1 MILGTK
7 SFLRIEIRGG
17 RYALMLFVILILLAG
32 CMPRGA
38 VTNPGW
44 TVVAASGKVVYAVL
58 TTGRVI
64 ALDAEDG
71 GKELWSYPRIEEKKG
86 GFLAGC
92 SPTTSSSTEKALDA
106 VYGIPALTENLV
118 VVASYD
124 HNLYA
129 FDRSDGSKVG
139 DAFAADGAIIGGVA
153 IRDGIAYFGSSDYK
167 VYAIDIATRKLVWE
181 KPYATDGWVWG
192 TPAVDEKRV
201 YVGSMDHYVYAINRQ
216 TGELDWKAPP
226 KEYVPKGAIP
236 GSVTLADGVLLVG
249 GVDKHLHALRA
260 EDGEPFWP
268 EPVSLGH
275 WVWGEAL
282 VHDGYVYIGSLDGKV
297 YALKLADGKV
307 KDGWPVEVREKKD
320 GRSVKKEAIRA
331 GPALL
336 DGETLIVGTEIVG
349 TEIVGKAGN
358 VYKINIKTK
367 EKAVLFEAEGAVLST
382 PAVVGNKVYVGT
394 TAGNIYVW
402 DASSNSAKR
411 LYPSEQKK

>member
-1 MILGTK
+1 
-7 SFLRIEIRGG
+7 
-17 RYALMLFVILILLAG
+17 
-32 CMPRGA
+32 MPRGA

-92 SPTTSSSTEKALDA
+92 SPTTSSSSTEKALDA

-167 VYAIDIATRKLVWE
+167 VYAVDIATRKLVWKE
-181 KPYATDGWVWG
+181 PFTTGHWVWG
-192 TPAVDEKRV
+192 EPAVDEKRV
-201 YVGSMDHYVYAINRQ
+201 YVGSMDHNVYAINRQ
-216 TGELDWKAPP
+216 TGQEEWRKP
-226 KEYVPKGAIP
+226 VGGSVP
-236 GSVTLADGVLLVG
+236 GSVTLADGLLLVG
-249 GVDKHLHALRA
+249 GVDKQLRALSA
-260 EDGEPFWP
+260 EDGKEVWAR
-268 EPVSLGH
+268 SLGQ

-282 VHDGYVYIGSLDGKV
+282 VYDGYVYVGSLDGKV
-297 YALKLADGKV
+297 HALKLADGTPRWDAPKV
-307 KDGWPVEVREKKD
+307 EG
-320 GRSVKKEAIRA
+320 AIRA

-336 DGETLIVGTEIVG
+336 DGSLILGTESGI
-349 TEIVGKAGN
+349 I
-358 VYKINIKTK
+358 YKINMETGRS
-367 EKAVLFEAEGAVLST
+367 EELFKAEGAVLSK
-382 PAVVGNKVYVGT
+382 PAVVENRVYVGT
-394 TAGNIYVW
+394 ASGNVYAL
-402 DASSNSAKR
+402 DASHPQAAQ
-411 LYPSEQKK
+411 LWVYPPRTK

>member
-58 TTGRVI
+58 ATGRVI

-71 GKELWSYPRIEEKKG
+71 GKELWSYPRVEEKTG

-92 SPTTSSSTEKALDA
+92 SPTSSSTEKALDA

-167 VYAIDIATRKLVWE
+167 VYAVDIATRKLVWKE
-181 KPYATDGWVWG
+181 PFTTGHWVWG
-192 TPAVDEKRV
+192 EPAVDEKRV
-201 YVGSMDHYVYAINRQ
+201 YVGSMDHNVYAINRQ
-216 TGELDWKAPP
+216 TGQEEWRKP
-226 KEYVPKGAIP
+226 VGGSVP
-236 GSVTLADGVLLVG
+236 GSVTLADGLLLVG
-249 GVDKHLHALRA
+249 GVDKQLRALSA
-260 EDGEPFWP
+260 EDGKEVWAR
-268 EPVSLGH
+268 SLGQ

-282 VHDGYVYIGSLDGKV
+282 VYDGYVYVGSLDGKV
-297 YALKLADGKV
+297 HALKLADGTPRW
-307 KDGWPVEVREKKD
+307 DAPQVE
-320 GRSVKKEAIRA
+320 GAIRA

-336 DGETLIVGTEIVG
+336 DGSLILGTESGI
-349 TEIVGKAGN
+349 I
-358 VYKINIKTK
+358 YKINMETGRS
-367 EKAVLFEAEGAVLST
+367 EELFKAEGAVLSK
-382 PAVVGNKVYVGT
+382 PAVVENRVYVGT
-394 TAGNIYVW
+394 ASGNVYAL
-402 DASSNSAKR
+402 DASHPQAAQ
-411 LYPSEQKK
+411 LWVYPPRTK